1 VRVDQPPA
9 PVELKLST
17 VAAPGGPRQP
27 RGARRGGGGRRKRR
41 RLGLRARVTI
51 TFGLGA
57 LALSSVISVI
67 IFATARTNLI
77 DQQIASL
84 QSQAFANAYAVE
96 NAIKTTPPSGTSSY
110 IPNLLGSLGPDGS
123 YSSLYY
129 HGQWLVPYLAGYQLQ
144 PPDKLE
150 SLVVSGKPGEQVYQ
164 RGDTTHFALATPI
177 EGGQAAYIE
186 DFDLT
191 SLVRTLRILL
201 ATLIAVAVATTLG
214 GAVVGRWAAGRALR
228 PLHEVADAASAIAG
242 GQLDTRLETAD
253 AADLEVLASSFNRMV
268 DRLQDRIERDARFT
282 SDVSHELRSPLTTL
296 TASLSVLESRAA
308 EMPERAQRAVAL
320 AGGELRRFQRMVS
333 DLLEISRLDAG
344 ATDIVLEDV
353 TVGELVHRTL
363 VAVTAGSAGAAMTA
377 EAAGAAITAGS
388 AGTTDPA
395 GLPAQGP
402 SFPVVVAAD
411 VENHHLLVDKRRF
424 ERIIANLVENASRYA
439 GGVTR
444 VTVEGRGPTVRIAID
459 DAGPGIPEEERERI
473 FERFSRGSSGRRRG
487 AGDGTGLGL
496 ALVAEHVRL
505 QGGNVSVESAGGAGA
520 RFIVEFPL
528 QDGTVT

>member
-1 VRVDQPPA
+1 VRVDHPPA
-9 PVELKLST
+9 PVELKLAT
-17 VAAPGGPRQP
+17 VTPPAGPRRP
-27 RGARRGGGGRRKRR
+27 RRSRRQRR

-77 DQQIASL
+77 DQEIASL
-84 QSQAFANAYAVE
+84 RSQAFANAYAVE
-96 NAIKTTPPSGTSSY
+96 NAVKTTPPSGSSSF
-110 IPNLLGSLGPDGS
+110 IPDLLGTLGPDGS
-123 YSSLYY
+123 YSVLYY
-129 HGQWLVPYLAGYQLQ
+129 HGQWLEPYLPGYQLQ
-144 PPDKLE
+144 PPVELE
-150 SLVVSGKPGEQVYQ
+150 SLVVSGKPGDEVYQ

-177 EGGQAAYIE
+177 DGGQAAYLE

-191 SLVRTLRILL
+191 SVVRTLRILL
-201 ATLIAVAVATTLG
+201 ATLIAVAVATTIA

-228 PLHEVADAASAIAG
+228 PLHDVADAASAIAG

-268 DRLQDRIERDARFT
+268 DRLQERIERDARFT

-296 TASLSVLESRAA
+296 TASLSVLESRSAD
-308 EMPERAQRAVAL
+308 MPERAQRAVAL
-320 AGGELRRFQRMVS
+320 AGAELRRFQRMVS

-353 TVGELVHRTL
+353 TVGELVRRTFA
-363 VAVTAGSAGAAMTA
+363 AVTAGSAGPATMA

-395 GLPAQGP
+395 GVPAQAP
-402 SFPVVVAAD
+402 SFPVVVAAE
-411 VENHHLLVDKRRF
+411 VENRHLLVDKRRF
-424 ERIIANLVENASRYA
+424 ERVIANLVENASRYA
-439 GGVTR
+439 GGVTL
-444 VTVEGRGPTVRIAID
+444 VTVDRRGPTVRIAID
-459 DAGPGIPEEERERI
+459 DAGPGIPLEERERI

-505 QGGNVSVESAGGAGA
+505 QGGGVSVESADGAGA
-520 RFIVEFPL
+520 RFVVELPL
-528 QDGTVT
+528 QDGTAS

>member
-1 VRVDQPPA
+1 MRVDQPPA
-9 PVELKLST
+9 PVELQLPI
-17 VAAPGGPRQP
+17 VAASHAARPRLTH
-27 RGARRGGGGRRKRR
+27 RKRR

-84 QSQAFANAYAVE
+84 RSQAFANAYAVE
-96 NAIKTTPPSGTSSY
+96 NAIKATPPSGTSSI
-110 IPNLLGSLGPDGS
+110 IPDLLGSLGPDGS
-123 YSSLYY
+123 YSALYY
-129 HGQWLVPYLAGYQLQ
+129 HGHWLEPYLAGYQLQ
-144 PPDKLE
+144 PPGQLE
-150 SLVVSGKPGEQVYQ
+150 SLVLEGKPGEQVYQ

-177 EGGQAAYIE
+177 DGGQAAYLQ

-228 PLHEVADAASAIAG
+228 PLREVADAASAIAG
-242 GQLDTRLETAD
+242 GQLATRLETAD
-253 AADLEVLASSFNRMV
+253 VADLEVLASSFNRMV

-296 TASLSVLESRAA
+296 AASLSVLESRAQ

-320 AGGELRRFQRMVS
+320 AGAELRRFQRMVS
-333 DLLEISRLDAG
+333 DLLEISRLDSG
-344 ATDIVLEDV
+344 ATDIVLEEV
-353 TVGELVHRTL
+353 RVGELVRRTL
-363 VAVTAGSAGAAMTA
+363 AAITAGSPGAAMTA
-377 EAAGAAITAGS
+377 EAAGAAIVAGP
-388 AGTTDPA
+388 AATTDPA
-395 GLPAQGP
+395 GIRVQAPP
-402 SFPVVVAAD
+402 FPVVVGAD
-411 VENHHLLVDKRRF
+411 VEDHHLLVDKRRF

-439 GGVTR
+439 GGVTL
-444 VTVEGRGPTVRIAID
+444 VTVDRRGPMVRIAID
-459 DAGPGIPEEERERI
+459 DAGPGIPDEERERI

-496 ALVAEHVRL
+496 ALVAEHVRI
-505 QGGNVSVESAGGAGA
+505 QGGSVSVESADGLGA
-520 RFIVEFPL
+520 RFVVELPL
-528 QDGTVT
+528 QDGTGT